1 VADAVTWIVWIVF
14 VFVMSLLFYATF
26 GVSNYDEDTIDEYM
40 QSLELQILEEQRT
53 GRVPPT

>member
-1 VADAVTWIVWIVF
+1 MADAVTWIVWIVF